1 MIQAVLREK
10 CIAQKTYIQKRK
22 KNQTNNMIPPQRSL
36 KREKLTHTNEENIKI
51 IAKIN
56 EVEKRETVD

>member
-1 MIQAVLREK
+1 
-10 CIAQKTYIQKRK
+10 
-22 KNQTNNMIPPQRSL
+22 MIPPQRSL